1 METRPVTLVTIVA
14 ERFLRDRLVERI
26 RACGARGFTLSD
38 VSGEG
43 SRAISPH
50 EWEGPS
56 VKIETLVPEE
66 VAARIVDQVAGF
78 FEHHAVIVYTSQVN
92 VVRPGKFS

>member
-1 METRPVTLVTIVA
+1 MEMQPVTLVTIVA
-14 ERFLRDRLVERI
+14 ERFLRDRLVDRI

-38 VSGEG
+38 VTGEG
-43 SRAISPH
+43 SRIIPPH

-56 VKIETLVPEE
+56 VKIETLVTEE
-66 VAARIVDQVAGF
+66 VARRIVQEVAGF

-92 VVRPGKFS
+92 VLRPGKFA